1 MNSYIAALL
10 RTRKLYPRDL
20 VVRATHENLMMLQVD
35 LRPRLG
41 KRSIPVK
48 ALLDSG
54 ATGNFIHHHM
64 VNKHHM
70 KAISLPREIQLR
82 NADDT
87 ENVMGKI
94 THKVY
99 LAMNINGHT
108 EVVKFFI
115 TDLGHDDLILGHTW
129 LYQHNP
135 VVNWRENK
143 LNFYHCPPLCQM
155 SMTDKWRKSSYFPAL
170 IRAGIRKRNSRH
182 RPLRQTTQS
191 TEFAAAENQKKAAR
205 TMEEMVPPHYLEF

>member
-1 MNSYIAALL
+1 MSSYITTLL

-20 VVRATHENLMMLQVD
+20 VVKATHKNSMMLHVD

-54 ATGNFIHHHM
+54 ATGNFIHYRM
-64 VNKHHM
+64 VDKNRM
-70 KAISLPREIQLR
+70 KTIPLPREIQLR

-87 ENVMGKI
+87 ENNMGKI

-99 LAMNINGHT
+99 LTMNIDGHT
-108 EVVKFFI
+108 EVIKFFV

-135 VVNWRENK
+135 VVNWREGA
-143 LNFYHCPPLCQM
+143 LNFYNCPPLCQL

-170 IRAGIRKRNSRH
+170 ICAGVRKRNPRR
-182 RPLRQTTQS
+182 RPLQRTTQS
-191 TEFAAAENQKKAAR
+191 TQF
-205 TMEEMVPPHYLEF
+205 